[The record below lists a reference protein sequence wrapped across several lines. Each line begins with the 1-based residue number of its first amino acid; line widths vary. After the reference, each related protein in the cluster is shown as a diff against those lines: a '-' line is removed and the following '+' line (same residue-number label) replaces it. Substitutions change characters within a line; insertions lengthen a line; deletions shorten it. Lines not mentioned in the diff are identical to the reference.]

1 MNSGGSWFHSALSV
15 VSVAACKS
23 TYHATFT
30 SPLPAPEVTKKNNQS
45 HVFTRYGH
53 YHFLH
58 FSKNIPSVE
67 KIGFHYGLFCSCQIL
82 PCLGV
87 RLLRD
92 FLRWLG
98 GSQRPSSAIN
108 IPLYVA
114 SRTAV
119 IQGHPVRC
127 VLSGVGGPTKQSKT
141 NGASLGCVFSKNT
154 LFTMLIIDCK
164 KPTELNWVSAQT

>member
-30 SPLPAPEVTKKNNQS
+30 SPLPAPEVTKK
-45 HVFTRYGH
+45 TIKAT
-53 YHFLH
+53 FLPGMAITIFLQ

-67 KIGFHYGLFCSCQIL
+67 KNFCSCQIL

-92 FLRWLG
+92 FLR
-98 GSQRPSSAIN
+98 
-108 IPLYVA
+108 
-114 SRTAV
+114 
-119 IQGHPVRC
+119 
-127 VLSGVGGPTKQSKT
+127 
-141 NGASLGCVFSKNT
+141 
-154 LFTMLIIDCK
+154 
-164 KPTELNWVSAQT
+164 